1 VEYAVTQVFYV
12 TDKNVS
18 IAGNMTEA
26 LPFSQLF
33 TCTTVA
39 FKKKLTAILLS
50 SSYFERINDDDD
62 DDFMISTQFCVILLG
77 TVA

>member
-12 TDKNVS
+12 TDKNVI

-26 LPFSQLF
+26 LPFSQLL

-39 FKKKLTAILLS
+39 FKKKTYSNFVVQLL
-50 SSYFERINDDDD
+50 F
-62 DDFMISTQFCVILLG
+62 
-77 TVA
+77 

>member
-1 VEYAVTQVFYV
+1 MLVLRVIWLKHYLSANFLH
-12 TDKNVS
+12 
-18 IAGNMTEA
+18 A
-26 LPFSQLF
+26 QLLHL
-33 TCTTVA
+33 
-39 FKKKLTAILLS
+39 KKLTAILLS

>member
-39 FKKKLTAILLS
+39 FKKNLQ
-50 SSYFERINDDDD
+50 
-62 DDFMISTQFCVILLG
+62 QFCCPAPILSE
-77 TVA
+77 